1 METQFEAVI
10 GLEIHIQL
18 QTKSKAFSS
27 DSIEYGAL
35 PNTQV
40 SPISLGHPGTLPMH
54 NRAAIDNAIKMGL
67 ALNCNI
73 REVNRYARKNYFYA
87 DLPKGYQITQFDTPL
102 CDNGAV
108 EIKLSDGSQKVI
120 RLTRIHIVLHQ
131 GIHVNLVHQR
141 LIADN
146 FLGGDHGIQREGR
159 PRRGRPDRKS
169 TV

>member
-1 METQFEAVI
+1 METQFEVVI
-10 GLEIHIQL
+10 GLEIHVQL

-67 ALNCNI
+67 ALNCHI

-87 DLPKGYQITQFDTPL
+87 DLPKGYQITQDKTPI
-102 CDNGAV
+102 CTGGFIT
-108 EIKLSDGSQKVI
+108 IKD
-120 RLTRIHIVLHQ
+120 
-131 GIHVNLVHQR
+131 
-141 LIADN
+141 
-146 FLGGDHGIQREGR
+146 EE
-159 PRRGRPDRKS
+159 DRKS
-169 TV
+169 VV

>member
-1 METQFEAVI
+1 MNTTFEAVI

-67 ALNCNI
+67 ALNFNI

-87 DLPKGYQITQFDTPL
+87 DLPQGYQISQYKQPIVGEGRVLIDL
-102 CDNGAV
+102 DDGATV
-108 EIKLSDGSQKVI
+108 EVGIERLS
-120 RLTRIHIVLHQ
+120 T
-131 GIHVNLVHQR
+131 NLVCER
-141 LIADN
+141 AGLTPPALYRYYPN
-146 FLGGDHGIQREGR
+146 
-159 PRRGRPDRKS
+159 K
-169 TV
+169 

>member
-1 METQFEAVI
+1 METQFEVVI
-10 GLEIHIQL
+10 GLEIHVQL

-73 REVNRYARKNYFYA
+73 REVNR
-87 DLPKGYQITQFDTPL
+87 
-102 CDNGAV
+102 
-108 EIKLSDGSQKVI
+108 
-120 RLTRIHIVLHQ
+120 
-131 GIHVNLVHQR
+131 
-141 LIADN
+141 
-146 FLGGDHGIQREGR
+146 
-159 PRRGRPDRKS
+159 
-169 TV
+169 